1 MDILKAWLTLTVA
14 LGLSAG
20 ANAQT
25 GSYASFSNGSQTVVA
40 SSDSLLPGAGQENP
54 PGADSDR
61 LWSDEGDDWD
71 WGYPCQPC
79 LSITAE
85 ALFLEINRA
94 GNRTLVVHDVTQDPL
109 MSTDALNPGMVGGPR
124 LTLRRTLPSGR
135 MFEASY
141 FGLHEWDTNAAVI
154 GGSVLSLPA
163 PLGPATQDFAA
174 SSIMT
179 ASLTSRIH
187 NAEFNLVCPTSCCGF
202 SILGGFRYFNLDE
215 RFNLNSEDVLDG
227 TSDYR
232 IGTDSHLY
240 GGQVGANLKRRW
252 SHLELEFLG
261 KVGVFGADTR
271 QRTFLGDNNNTSI
284 LRDLRVQSG
293 QAAFIGELGFN
304 GTLHIT
310 ETLFC
315 RAGYNLIWVD
325 GVARA
330 TDQLDFTNT
339 ALSSTALH
347 TGSAFFH
354 GVNVGLEA
362 RW

>member
-1 MDILKAWLTLTVA
+1 MDILKTLLTLTVA
-14 LGLSAG
+14 LVLSAG
-20 ANAQT
+20 ANAQNAT
-25 GSYASFSNGSQTVVA
+25 GSYASIPDGSQTVVA
-40 SSDSLLPGAGQENP
+40 SSGSLLPGT
-54 PGADSDR
+54 DSDR
-61 LWSDEGDDWD
+61 LWSDEGDDWG
-71 WGYPCQPC
+71 WRHPCQPC

-94 GNRTLVVHDVTQDPL
+94 GNRALVVHDVTQDPL
-109 MSTDALNPGMVGGPR
+109 MSTGALNPGMVGGPR

-141 FGLHEWDTNAAVI
+141 FGLHEWETNAVVT

-163 PLGPATQDFAA
+163 PLGPATQDYAA

-187 NAEFNLVCPTSCCGF
+187 NAEFNLVYPTSCCGF

-261 KVGVFGADTR
+261 KVGVFGSDAR
-271 QRTFLGDNNNTSI
+271 QRAFLGDNGNTSI
-284 LRDLRVQSG
+284 FRDLRAQSG

-304 GTLHIT
+304 GALHIT

-339 ALSSTALH
+339 ALSSTVLH